1 MRWDLVQFFLAVA
14 EGGSVGAAA
23 RALGVN
29 HSTVLR
35 HIAGLEA
42 ALGVRLFDRLQG
54 GYALT
59 DAGRTYARSL
69 AGVTDLIGTA
79 ERGLHGAD
87 LELRGVVRLT
97 APDTLLRGL
106 LLPHL
111 AAFRTLHPAI
121 RLELLLDNDYL
132 SLSQREAD
140 IAVRGAEHPPEH
152 LAGRRVGT
160 VRSALYGARSYL
172 RALGK
177 VPKPADWRWVVPDAS
192 LAHLASARWT
202 AQHVP
207 EAAIALRVNSLLA
220 LADAVQQGMGVGWL
234 LEPLAAGHRSLIRL
248 QEPITTMDTPLWVLV
263 HPTLKRVSRVATLFR
278 FLGDRL
284 QGDPLLAA
292 AVPAARRATRPKRSV
307 Q

>member
-1 MRWDLVQFFLAVA
+1 VRWDHVQFFIAVA

-42 ALGVRLFDRLQG
+42 TLGVRLFDRLQG

-69 AGVTDLIGTA
+69 AGVGDVIDAA
-79 ERGLHGAD
+79 ERGLQGAD

-97 APDTLLRGL
+97 APDTLLHGL

-111 AAFRTLHPAI
+111 AAFRALHPAI
-121 RLELLLDNDYL
+121 RLELVLDNDYL

-140 IAVRGAEHPPEH
+140 IAVRGAERPPEH
-152 LAGRRVGT
+152 LAGRPVGT
-160 VRSALYGARSYL
+160 VRSGLYAARSYL
-172 RALGK
+172 RTLGK
-177 VPKPADWRWVVPDAS
+177 APSPANWRWVVPDAS
-192 LAHLASARWT
+192 LAHLASARWI
-202 AQHVP
+202 AQHVD
-207 EAAIALRVNSLLA
+207 EARIALRVNSLLA
-220 LADAVQQGMGVGWL
+220 LADAVRQGMGVGWL
-234 LEPLAAGHRSLIRL
+234 LEPLAAGHRTLVRL
-248 QEPITTMDTPLWVLV
+248 QDPLAAMDTPLWVLV
-263 HPTLKRVSRVATLFR
+263 HPSLKRVSRVATLFR

-284 QGDPLLAA
+284 QGDPLLAP
-292 AVPAARRATRPKRSV
+292 PAPVRTRAPRKQRPG
-307 Q
+307 